1 MTITI
6 ELSALRPET
15 LAALQADAQA
25 QGRDLAEVAVQQLDA
40 LYSDEEEMLD
50 EETLAAIGRGLADVE
65 AGRTFSLEEV
75 RARTDAAL
83 DAFVARSRKAGA

>member
-6 ELSALRPET
+6 DLKPET
-15 LAALQADAQA
+15 LAALQADAEA
-25 QGRDLAEVAVQQLDA
+25 KGRDPAEVAAEQLDA
-40 LYSDEEEMLD
+40 LYGDEEETWD

-83 DAFVARSRKAGA
+83 DAFVAHSQKAGA